1 MAYASIQDM
10 IDRFTET
17 EILRLSA
24 NGGDLPG
31 AIIEAPVL
39 RALDDATSMIEGY
52 LRRRVTVPLAAPTPA
67 EVIRATCI
75 LARYDL
81 ATGGEREPSTQMR
94 NDRNDV
100 VSWLNKIAE
109 GYVSL
114 EGAAAVPD
122 TGRADVL
129 DRPRMF
135 GHDQLRGW

>member
-1 MAYASIQDM
+1 LAYATIQDM
-10 IDRFTET
+10 IDRFTQT
-17 EILRLSA
+17 EVLRLSA
-24 NGGDLPG
+24 NGGDLPN
-31 AIIEAPVL
+31 AIVETPVL
-39 RALDDATSMIEGY
+39 RALDDATSMVEGY
-52 LRRRVTVPLAAPTPA
+52 LRRRVNVPLVAPYPA
-67 EVIRATCI
+67 EVTRAVCI

-114 EGAAAVPD
+114 EGAVPAAQG
-122 TGRADVL
+122 GRADAL

-135 GHDQLRGW
+135 GHDELGRW